1 MFIIDLGCASGIP
14 MNVTIHTKNESGN
27 EANRTLFIVIHV
39 ASKYTEFLINGLC
52 VRAFARKSVK
62 ISWLIQF
69 ETEKVFFTQ
78 VFNLIVQKRLRS
90 PNSKCACAT
99 AKRFG
104 MLKETYRKGGL
115 YLKGYSASTSFF
127 KQILKLIITW
137 EMETCLETTQYVF
150 SFIFILWFFYNW
162 V

>member
-1 MFIIDLGCASGIP
+1 MLLC
-14 MNVTIHTKNESGN
+14 TKNESGN
-27 EANRTLFIVIHV
+27 EANQTLFIVIHV

-52 VRAFARKSVK
+52 VRELSRKSVK

-69 ETEKVFFTQ
+69 GTEKVFFTQ

-104 MLKETYRKGGL
+104 MLKETYWKGGL

-127 KQILKLIITW
+127 KQILKLIITC
-137 EMETCLETTQYVF
+137 EMETCLETPVNTYVF
-150 SFIFILWFFYNW
+150 SFIFTLIFIQLSLIIY
-162 V
+162 